1 MSAPTRYE
9 RWTGLLPSDLIPA
22 RETKSRD
29 ASPIAAP
36 ILVEVADDPAPI
48 FPVGTKSANAA
59 SYGRLGGLK
68 GGPAR
73 AKALSPKKRK
83 AIAQKAATARWKV
96 K

>member
-1 MSAPTRYE
+1 MNAPTRYE
-9 RWTGLLPSDLIPA
+9 RWTGVLPMGLMPVRSA
-22 RETKSRD
+22 KSRD
-29 ASPIAAP
+29 ANPIAAP

-73 AKALSPKKRK
+73 AKALSPERRK

>member
-1 MSAPTRYE
+1 V
-9 RWTGLLPSDLIPA
+9 

-29 ASPIAAP
+29 ANAIAAP

>member
-1 MSAPTRYE
+1 MPVRQ
-9 RWTGLLPSDLIPA
+9 I
-22 RETKSRD
+22 KSGD
-29 ASPIAAP
+29 ANPIATP

-48 FPVGTKSANAA
+48 FAVRTDSANAA

-73 AKALSPKKRK
+73 AKALSPKRRK

>member
-1 MSAPTRYE
+1 MPVRK
-9 RWTGLLPSDLIPA
+9 
-22 RETKSRD
+22 TKSREAD
-29 ASPIAAP
+29 PIAAP
-36 ILVEVADDPAPI
+36 IIVEVADDPAPI
-48 FPVGTKSANAA
+48 FAARTNSANAA

-73 AKALSPKKRK
+73 AKALSPKRRK